1 MPTHS
6 FQDLRVWQSAM
17 SLAELVYQIVRKLP
31 VEERFALADQLRRC
45 AISVPS
51 NIAEDQKRLNRAELI
66 QFCGIALGSNA
77 ELETQ
82 LLLVQRLYGLEV
94 ESAIRASQS
103 VNNMLTGLIK
113 SLRTQNQEPRTTAVR
128 RS

>member
-1 MPTHS
+1 
-6 FQDLRVWQSAM
+6 M
-17 SLAELVYQIVRKLP
+17 SLTALVYEVASKLP
-31 VEERFALADQLRRC
+31 AEERFALADQLRRS
-45 AISVPS
+45 AVSVPS
-51 NIAEDQKRLNRAELI
+51 NIAEGQKRINRAELI

-94 ESAIRASQS
+94 DPVIQESQS

-113 SLRTQNQEPRTTAVR
+113 SLRTQNREPTTTTAR